1 MHYISHTTNIKTKN
15 NYLVMPRFKAIIF
28 DLDNTLLDF
37 MKLKRRSCEAAITA
51 MIDAGLQM
59 KKKDAL
65 KELYTLYDKYGIED
79 HIIFQRFLK
88 KTQKTISYPILAA
101 GIVAYRTVRQ
111 SYLAPYPHVHQ
122 TLSELKKSGY
132 LLGVIS
138 DAPKLNAWIRIAAL
152 RLTQYFHEVV
162 TFDDTGQKKPSPAP
176 FHKMLSSLDAQPA
189 ECLMV
194 GDWVERDIKGASA
207 LGIKT
212 CYARYGAVRKEKANA
227 DYVLDDISELLDIVK
242 TVIVNTDDKHEEKQE
257 FNIDK

>member
-1 MHYISHTTNIKTKN
+1 M
-15 NYLVMPRFKAIIF
+15 LRFKAIIF

-37 MKLKRRSCEAAITA
+37 MELKKRACSAAMDA
-51 MIDAGLQM
+51 MIDAGLQINKQKGM
-59 KKKDAL
+59 RIL
-65 KELYTLYDKYGIED
+65 FSLYDKYGIED

-111 SYLAPYPHVHQ
+111 SYQTPYPHVHK
-122 TLSELKKSGY
+122 TLTELRKTGY

-138 DAPKLNAWIRIAAL
+138 DAPKMNAWMRIAAL
-152 RLTQYFHEVV
+152 RLTQYFHKVI

-176 FHKMLSSLDAQPA
+176 FRKMLSSLDAQPA

-212 CYARYGAVRKEKANA
+212 CYARYGAVRKEKVNA
-227 DYVLDDISELLDIVK
+227 DYVIDDISELLRILNLDGK
-242 TVIVNTDDKHEEKQE
+242 GTKNTKK
-257 FNIDK
+257 IRI